1 MTDVCAVITNVLI
14 ATSKQLGVDA
24 SRQIQVSREEMVL
37 ALHLAKA
44 HLDAAHLVWPPS
56 RLAHDL
62 SQIDVCYWGEPGL
75 DANMPVC
82 RILTLAA

>member
-1 MTDVCAVITNVLI
+1 VL
-14 ATSKQLGVDA
+14 T
-24 SRQIQVSREEMVL
+24 
-37 ALHLAKA
+37 LHLAKA

-62 SQIDVCYWGEPGL
+62 SQIDVCYWGEPGR

-82 RILTLAA
+82 RILTQLGHRL